1 MLFNLF
7 SKEKIWFSVVGSDRS
22 NIVQIRDLND
32 NFPLPYEQTSMW
44 SAADVKWIFSEANS
58 VSAKDLAVAMSSAG
72 YYKSE
77 TEAKNKAKMNE
88 LLNNAPASFEGAVLK
103 FNAGRY
109 RYMSTRNNNFSNR
122 SQKGSIIVS

>member
-1 MLFNLF
+1 
-7 SKEKIWFSVVGSDRS
+7 
-22 NIVQIRDLND
+22 
-32 NFPLPYEQTSMW
+32 MW

-103 FNAGRY
+103 FNATH
-109 RYMSTRNNNFSNR
+109 SKNR
-122 SQKGSIIVS
+122 AT